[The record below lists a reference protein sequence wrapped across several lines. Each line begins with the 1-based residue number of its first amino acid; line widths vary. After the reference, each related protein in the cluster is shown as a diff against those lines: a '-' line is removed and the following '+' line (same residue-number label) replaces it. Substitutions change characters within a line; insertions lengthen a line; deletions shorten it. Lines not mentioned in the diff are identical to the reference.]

1 MVETKVKKKT
11 GCPWCDYNAFCKQEK
26 ECDFRSL
33 SFRKDMIMARIETEI
48 DWIVTARKT
57 ALSSAANMLKK
68 RELLEGIIDRTKG
81 IEIMTS
87 VLKAEFGVKDD
98 ELKPMF
104 MAAKM
109 SSMEKLKMY
118 SQLKTLKRAG
128 GSK

>member
-1 MVETKVKKKT
+1 MAVPIKQPKKK

-26 ECDFRSL
+26 DCDFRSL

-48 DWIVTARKT
+48 NWIVTARKT
-57 ALSSAANMLKK
+57 ALSPLASNDKK

-87 VLKAEFGVKDD
+87 VLKAEFGVTDD

-118 SQLKTLKRAG
+118 SQLTKMKRAT
-128 GSK
+128 K